1 MKNPPL
7 PPAPPSVKDSKYIQR
22 VLLEI
27 RDGIDIARA
36 NGVKCEYPDRVEFE
50 IDGAKF
56 SVRFPFQQPRY

>member
-1 MKNPPL
+1 MKNQPL

-36 NGVKCEYPDRVEFE
+36 NGVKCEYPVRVDFA
-50 IDGAKF
+50 IYAAK
-56 SVRFPFQQPRY
+56 SPVRSRFHQ